1 MEGKDYLLKLVV
13 VGNSGVGKSSMLSRY
28 TEDHFDDKFVSTIGV
43 GTSTI
48 PVTCVHL
55 FSFVRDRLI
64 ILFKDFKMKTIEVGD
79 KKVLLQIWDTGGQER
94 FRYAPNYTSSLS
106 FSRVGL

>member
-55 FSFVRDRLI
+55 FSFVRDR
-64 ILFKDFKMKTIEVGD
+64 
-79 KKVLLQIWDTGGQER
+79 
-94 FRYAPNYTSSLS
+94 SLS
-106 FSRVGL
+106 SSKILK